1 MEPIETCAEEA
12 LAFAEERMVEAKEQ
26 ARVEREEAH
35 AAAVA
40 EAEEAGVEPPE
51 PEPEPE
57 EDPEAP
63 THDRE
68 VYLANFQER
77 LKVSVLGTVG
87 EFERAYTEERT
98 HVRNLLNARI
108 LEAESSD
115 GSLKQLWT
123 AFELQRIKR
132 RLRLD
137 RVDPAEAIVA
147 AEEDFVAVS

>member
-1 MEPIETCAEEA
+1 M
-12 LAFAEERMVEAKEQ
+12 R
-26 ARVEREEAH
+26 
-35 AAAVA
+35 
-40 EAEEAGVEPPE
+40 G
-51 PEPEPE
+51 